1 MALTQQVQRVTL
13 SGAATP
19 VNFEYP
25 SGKYLV
31 KNYSSGDIYV
41 SFESTCNPAT
51 SIRIVSGYGQVCE
64 INERGGAAGLFCSTP
79 LRSSPERT
87 LLDFKRCSFAIEG
100 YESIMLSKVDST
112 RKKWLG
118 HQDSNPE

>member
-13 SGAATP
+13 SGTATAVTFP
-19 VNFEYP
+19 YP

-64 INERGGAAGLFCSTP
+64 INERGGAAGREKAKTIYVNGTGEVEVQQLWF
-79 LRSSPERT
+79 
-87 LLDFKRCSFAIEG
+87 
-100 YESIMLSKVDST
+100 
-112 RKKWLG
+112 
-118 HQDSNPE
+118 

>member
-13 SGAATP
+13 SGTATA
-19 VNFEYP
+19 VTFSYP

-64 INERGGAAGLFCSTP
+64 INERGGAAGQ
-79 LRSSPERT
+79 E
-87 LLDFKRCSFAIEG
+87 KVKAIYLNGTGEV
-100 YESIMLSKVDST
+100 EVQQL
-112 RKKWLG
+112 WF
-118 HQDSNPE
+118 

>member
-13 SGAATP
+13 SGTVTP
-19 VNFEYP
+19 VTFKAP

-31 KNYSSGDIYV
+31 KNYSSGDVYV

-64 INERGGAAGLFCSTP
+64 INERGGAAG
-79 LRSSPERT
+79 
-87 LLDFKRCSFAIEG
+87 
-100 YESIMLSKVDST
+100 
-112 RKKWLG
+112 
-118 HQDSNPE
+118 

>member
-13 SGAATP
+13 SGSATP
-19 VNFEYP
+19 VNFDYP

-51 SIRIVSGYGQVCE
+51 SIRIVSGYGQVCL
-64 INERGGAAGLFCSTP
+64 IRERGG
-79 LRSSPERT
+79 
-87 LLDFKRCSFAIEG
+87 
-100 YESIMLSKVDST
+100 SIGQEKQKTIYINGTGEVEVQQL
-112 RKKWLG
+112 WF
-118 HQDSNPE
+118 

>member
-13 SGAATP
+13 SGTATP
-19 VNFEYP
+19 VTFKFP

-41 SFESTCNPAT
+41 SFESTCNPAS

-64 INERGGAAGLFCSTP
+64 INERGGAAGQA
-79 LRSSPERT
+79 
-87 LLDFKRCSFAIEG
+87 K
-100 YESIMLSKVDST
+100 SKTIYVNGT
-112 RKKWLG
+112 GEVEVQQLWF
-118 HQDSNPE
+118 